1 MEHNE
6 KESLERIKTA
16 TLSSSSTPKSIN
28 LGDDNVSHNT
38 FVVLERP
45 LDKKAKKEQLNK
57 QKSKR
62 YYEFGYCEDPE

>member
-6 KESLERIKTA
+6 KESPERIKTA